1 MNDQLN
7 ETLLGWI
14 NALNGPLWDF
24 LVVFLVAVGIFYTI
38 MTGAVQIRLFWHSMK
53 VMKNSRGKVQD
64 THGITPFQAFVTGLA
79 SRVGVGNVAGVAIAI
94 AIGGP
99 GAVFWMW
106 FTAFLGM
113 SSAFV
118 ESSLAQLF
126 KVRDNK
132 NQQFRGGPAY
142 YITQGL
148 IQKWLGIV
156 FAIALI
162 TTYGFVFNAVQA
174 NAITGATSHAWGWD
188 QANLILPLGGLNLEI
203 SWVGL
208 FLVLMTAVIIFGGIK
223 RIAKVAESFVPFMAV
238 LYLAVALYIA
248 VINYDL
254 LPSIF
259 QLIFSKAFEFEA
271 AAGGFFGA
279 MVSMAMM
286 MGIKRG
292 LFSNE
297 AGMGSAPN
305 AAAASDVK
313 HPVNQGL
320 VQMLGVFVDTFV
332 VCSCTAIII
341 LVSGLYENAGFEGV
355 TLTQMAL
362 ESQIG
367 AWGDDFLALIL
378 FLFAYSSIIGNYA
391 YAEGNVQFINNNSR
405 VMLIFRLFVLVMV
418 YFGSIASVPLIWNMA
433 DLFMGVMASINL
445 IAILLLM
452 PFLLMLLRDYTG
464 QLKRGVKEPEF
475 KLDNHPKFKDKVKS
489 DIW

>member
-148 IQKWLGIV
+148 KQKWLGIV

-259 QLIFSKAFEFEA
+259 QLIFSKAFEFKA

-452 PFLLMLLRDYTG
+452 PFLLMLLKDYTG

>member
-64 THGITPFQAFVTGLA
+64 AHGITPFQAFVTGLA

-148 IQKWLGIV
+148 KQKWLGIV

-208 FLVLMTAVIIFGGIK
+208 FLVFMTAVIIFGGIK

-452 PFLLMLLRDYTG
+452 PFLLMLLKDYTG

>member
-142 YITQGL
+142 YITKGL
-148 IQKWLGIV
+148 KQKWLGIV